1 MATILL
7 VDDDRMILEFCDH
20 VLAGLRGFCVL
31 QAACGVDA
39 LDTAARH
46 PGTIELLVA
55 DIVMPGGI
63 DGVELAG
70 RVAVSRPG
78 IRVLLM
84 SGYRPE
90 AFALRESWQFLS
102 KPFRAGDLV
111 SKVEQILATRCP
123 APRWTPRSGRR
134 L

>member
-20 VLAGLRGFCVL
+20 VLAGLSGFYVL
-31 QAACGVDA
+31 QADSGPEA

-46 PGTIELLVA
+46 TGTIDLLVT
-55 DIVMPGGI
+55 DILMPGGI

-70 RVAVSRPG
+70 RVAVSRPY

-90 AFALRESWQFLS
+90 AFALRDSWQFLS
-102 KPFRAGDLV
+102 KPFHAGDLV
-111 SKVEQILATRCP
+111 SKVEEILATRCS
-123 APRWTPRSGRR
+123 APRWTTSSGRR